1 MKNKKILFVNSII
14 GTGSTGRLITGLC
27 RALSA
32 EGVQSLV
39 CYGRKSAPGE
49 VPCYRIGSDQG
60 VYVHG
65 MISRLTD
72 RHGLY
77 SSRATKALVRQIA
90 SFGPDLIHLHNIHGY
105 YLNYEIL
112 FRFLREYG
120 RPILW
125 TLHDCWSFTGH
136 CTHFEY
142 IGCKRWQEQCRDC
155 MQLREYPKS
164 VLLDASETNYR
175 KKKELFTGIRDLSL
189 ITPSAWLKGKTEQ
202 SFLKGYP
209 VSVIPTGIDLS
220 QFQPTQSAL
229 REQYGLQD
237 KTVLLGVANPWRE
250 RKGLEDFIRLSSMLP
265 ENVRIVMIG
274 LKKRQL
280 SLIPKNVIGIEKT
293 DSVKEMA
300 AWYSLADLHV
310 NLTYEDTFPTTNLES
325 MACGS
330 PVLTYGAGGSPES
343 VAEGCGFVL
352 PVGDLEGVRRIVSEY
367 GRKNEVTV
375 KACIRQAAKYDKA
388 VRFRE
393 YIEKYEEI
401 LHQV

>member
-1 MKNKKILFVNSII
+1 MKNKKILFVNSIV

-27 RALSA
+27 RALSEEGA
-32 EGVQSLV
+32 ESLV
-39 CYGRKSAPGE
+39 CYGRKSAPGD
-49 VPCYRIGSDQG
+49 VSCYRIGSDRG

-77 SSRATKALVRQIA
+77 SSGAAKALVRQIA
-90 SFGPDLIHLHNIHGY
+90 SFEPDLIHLHNIHGY

-142 IGCKRWQEQCRDC
+142 IGCKRWQEQCHDC

-164 VLLDASETNYR
+164 VLFDASEKNYR

-189 ITPSAWLKGKTEQ
+189 VTPSAWLKGKTEQ
-202 SFLKGYP
+202 SFLKDYP
-209 VSVIPTGIDLS
+209 VSVIPTGIDLT
-220 QFQPTQSAL
+220 QFQPTESSL
-229 REQYGLQD
+229 REKYHLRD
-237 KTVLLGVANPWRE
+237 KMVLLGVANPWRE
-250 RKGLEDFIRLSSMLP
+250 RKGLEDFIRLSSMMP

-325 MACGS
+325 MACGT

-352 PVGDLEGVRRIVSEY
+352 PVGDLEGVRRIVSEC
-367 GRKNEVTV
+367 GRKNEEIS
-375 KACIRQAAKYDKA
+375 KACIRQAARYDKA